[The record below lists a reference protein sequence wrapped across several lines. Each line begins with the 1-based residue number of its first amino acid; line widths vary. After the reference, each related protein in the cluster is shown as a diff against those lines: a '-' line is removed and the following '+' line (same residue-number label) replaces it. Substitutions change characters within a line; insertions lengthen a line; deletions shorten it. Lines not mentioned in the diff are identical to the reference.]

1 MGSEMCIRDRTY
13 ATRGETPAGPMPY
26 VRLTAPSGDIWE
38 FGEPST
44 EEFVAG
50 AATEFCQVVT
60 QVRNIAD
67 TQLDVVGPIATDW
80 MSKAQCFAGGPETP
94 PAPGTRFT
102 KTK

>member
-1 MGSEMCIRDRTY
+1 M
-13 ATRGETPAGPMPY
+13 
-26 VRLTAPSGDIWE
+26 RLTAPSGDIWE

-44 EEFVAG
+44 DEMVEGSAS
-50 AATEFCQVVT
+50 EFCQVVT

-67 TQLDVVGPIATDW
+67 TQIRVVGPLATDW